1 MAIPRTLALRFTPR
15 GLVDAFDATDVFA
28 GACRSLSNLVF
39 DQSNPE
45 IVIARP
51 GVDGALTSFT
61 GFTAPGFIS
70 LQVTIGTRVYGMVAT
85 GLTAGIDQPF
95 CYDLPTAAFIT
106 VTGCTA
112 GNAEGRPVSPATTG
126 PWAPPSMT
134 VVGAKIIIT
143 HPGYTGAAGKFFGVI
158 DISVPATPA
167 YTTANTA
174 TNLLPSV
181 PTFVA
186 NLNNRAYFACKNV
199 AYYSDVL
206 VPTTMTNAN
215 QSLTLGDTTPITGL
229 SGLPVQTT
237 TAGVVS
243 ALLAFKGTQ
252 IWQIAGDAAITG
264 NLSLNYLS
272 LNIGCLSPRSIVPTP
287 MGTFFAGPDACYL
300 INPYGAVMAVTNQ
313 LGGAGATPDLRQPFG
328 YVTEPSR
335 VAASFAGNVYRIC
348 IPTIIDGIA
357 GTYDY
362 WFDSRKMRWNGP
374 HTFVYDCASS
384 AGTYFILSGYGSA
397 NKLFASRT
405 FPTTSTVYTDNGATF
420 NVDMHSSTFPKKD
433 EMAMKSVVES
443 TVELSSSGAA
453 TTYGVSA
460 FDDKGAFITSA
471 PITTAVA
478 GGIWGAFVWGDG
490 TRWASALNQPRT
502 YQVNWPIPVVF
513 NKLAIEV
520 SCPAASSVSIG
531 TFYADAQ
538 KLGYLFQ
545 P

>member
-1 MAIPRTLALRFTPR
+1 MAIPQTLPLRFTPR
-15 GLVDAFDATDVFA
+15 GLVDAFDATDVFP
-28 GACRSLSNLVF
+28 GACRTLANLVF

-51 GVDGALTSFT
+51 GLGPALTSFA
-61 GFTAPGFIS
+61 GFTSPGFVS

-85 GLTAGIDQPF
+85 GLTAGVDQPF
-95 CYDLPTAAFIT
+95 CYDLATSAFVT

-112 GNAEGRPVSPATTG
+112 GNAEGRPTSPATTG
-126 PWAPPSMT
+126 AWNPPSLA
-134 VVGAKIIIT
+134 VIGDNIIIT
-143 HPGYTGAAGKFFGVI
+143 HPGYAGTAGKFFGVI
-158 DISVPATPA
+158 TISTMA

-186 NLNNRAYFACKNV
+186 NLNNRAYFACGNV

-206 VPTTMTNAN
+206 VPTTMTNAG
-215 QSLTLGDTTPITGL
+215 QSLTLGDTTPILGL

-243 ALLAFKGTQ
+243 ALLAFKRTQ
-252 IWQIAGDAAITG
+252 IWQITGDAAITG
-264 NLSLNYLS
+264 SLALNYLS

-300 INPYGAVMAVTNQ
+300 ISPYGAVMPVTNQ
-313 LGGAGATPDLRQPFG
+313 LGSMGSTPDIRQPFG

-335 VAASFAGNVYRIC
+335 AAAAFAGNIYRIC
-348 IPTIIDGIA
+348 IPTIVDGVA

-374 HTFVYDCASS
+374 HSFVYDCASS
-384 AGTYFILSGYGSA
+384 AGTYFILSGYGA
-397 NKLFASRT
+397 LNKLFSSYT
-405 FPTTSTVYTDNGATF
+405 YPITSTVYTDNGAAF
-420 NVDMHSSTFPKKD
+420 NVDMHSSMFPKKD
-433 EMAMKSVVES
+433 EMAMKSVIES
-443 TVELSSSGAA
+443 TIELSSSGGSVA
-453 TTYGVSA
+453 YGVST

-471 PITTAVA
+471 SVTTAGI
-478 GGIWGAFVWGDG
+478 GGVWGMFIWGDG
-490 TRWASALNQPRT
+490 TLWGSALNRPRT
-502 YQVNWPIPVVF
+502 YQINWPIPVVF
-513 NKLAIEV
+513 NKLAIEI
-520 SCPAASSVSIG
+520 STPAASAIAIG
-531 TFYADAQ
+531 TFYARAQ
-538 KLGYLFQ
+538 KLGYLLQ